1 MVYYQ
6 CTINVGFERNKSSMS
21 YSKVDI
27 LSRITSRVYWSSNE
41 EDVNDLVVSQFSTWL
56 TCLDFFSNTRNKIN
70 HLHERCLFLTYN
82 NKKYSFEKLLKK
94 DKSIS
99 VHNRSLQVFAALHW
113 IQTFKVDNLI
123 VRLRWNFK

>member
-41 EDVNDLVVSQFSTWL
+41 EDVNDLVVSQFMAHL
-56 TCLDFFSNTRNKIN
+56 FGFF
-70 HLHERCLFLTYN
+70 
-82 NKKYSFEKLLKK
+82 
-94 DKSIS
+94 
-99 VHNRSLQVFAALHW
+99 
-113 IQTFKVDNLI
+113 
-123 VRLRWNFK
+123 